1 MRVVCQELVTQNL
14 LNQRLSLQRNI
25 EFVKRK
31 LEQAL
36 VRRAGEEEEERKVN
50 AQAAAV
56 LSRTRELQQ
65 VNADKMREVEKL
77 RTANS
82 SVLSQVHTHTHT
94 HTRTHTH
101 THTTWR
107 RCEKVYTEAHKKSII
122 YRGTLY
128 PLMCS

>member
-56 LSRTRELQQ
+56 QSRTRELQQ

-82 SVLSQVHTHTHT
+82 SVLAQVHTHTHAR
-94 HTRTHTH
+94 TRTQTHTH
-101 THTTWR
+101 EILHLKR
-107 RCEKVYTEAHKKSII
+107 LPPPPPPPAPRKK
-122 YRGTLY
+122 YLHRG
-128 PLMCS
+128 

>member
-56 LSRTRELQQ
+56 QSRTRELQQ

-107 RCEKVYTEAHKKSII
+107 RCEKVYTEAHKK
-122 YRGTLY
+122 
-128 PLMCS
+128 

>member
-82 SVLSQVHTHTHT
+82 SVLSQVHTHTHAR
-94 HTRTHTH
+94 TRTQTHTH
-101 THTTWR
+101 EILHLKR
-107 RCEKVYTEAHKKSII
+107 LPPPPPPPPPPRKK
-122 YRGTLY
+122 YLHRG
-128 PLMCS
+128 

>member
-82 SVLSQVHTHTHT
+82 SVLSQVHTHTHAR
-94 HTRTHTH
+94 TRTQTHTH
-101 THTTWR
+101 EILHLKR
-107 RCEKVYTEAHKKSII
+107 LPPPPPPPPPRKK
-122 YRGTLY
+122 YLHRG
-128 PLMCS
+128 